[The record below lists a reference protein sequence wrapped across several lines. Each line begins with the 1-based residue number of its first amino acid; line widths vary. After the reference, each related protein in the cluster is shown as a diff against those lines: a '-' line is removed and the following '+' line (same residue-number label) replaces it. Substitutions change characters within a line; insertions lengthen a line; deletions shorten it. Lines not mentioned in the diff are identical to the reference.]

1 MLRRVSKVAMPPE
14 KHRKLQNIETQEI
27 LKFSLKAW
35 KTHRIILSLLHQ
47 RNAVFNLNGYSCSIS
62 SYFFHFLD
70 MYTGKTRNFFFLDL
84 SSKRRLK
91 QCLIIL
97 QEMNF

>member
-14 KHRKLQNIETQEI
+14 KHRKLKNIETQEI

-62 SYFFHFLD
+62 SFFHFLD
-70 MYTGKTRNFFFLDL
+70 MYTGKTRIFFLLDL
-84 SSKRRLK
+84 SSNRRLK

-97 QEMNF
+97 HEMNF